1 MDLSLHLIKAK
12 IFHFN
17 SSFAHPIYLKKKR
30 PDKGLFFF
38 GFYIQ
43 DEFMFKITPLILSLF
58 LASCTIYRS
67 PERKEFESA
76 APQFHAQNLKQ
87 VGCSNSTQRSK
98 ATASRLITI
107 FKTGSPAESHFLW
120 EYIIDDQSYFES
132 DNLHGLYCEF
142 ENK

>member
-1 MDLSLHLIKAK
+1 MRYSIL
-12 IFHFN
+12 F
-17 SSFAHPIYLKKKR
+17 KKKR

-43 DEFMFKITPLILSLF
+43 DKFMKSSLLTLLF
-58 LASCTIYRS
+58 LFVSTGCTIYRS

-76 APQFHAQNLKQ
+76 APQFRAQNLKQ
-87 VGCSNSTQRSK
+87 VGCSNSTQRNK
-98 ATASRLITI
+98 ASSSRLITI
-107 FKTGSPAESHFLW
+107 YKSGSPSESHFLW